1 MLFLRR
7 IIHRKMKPVC
17 LFKDAGATH
26 ASSGDFP
33 PRPQDTGWRRPLLHF
48 SCLVSVNSG
57 GGVSK
62 KRSPGLCWGAQV
74 CWQVDLCRPCGGSLG
89 KSWAASSGR
98 VFTPRR
104 GRGIKNTLHTEEA
117 ERTCSWGTKEWTI
130 WGSAFLLNNLRL
142 PHSERRSSDLY
153 LTSFSPLC
161 HTDHVFN
168 ATVICLTVQQ
178 KAFHH
183 DWLKRCCWFL
193 FQWMLARVCL
203 GVASSQ
209 GRPEA

>member
-33 PRPQDTGWRRPLLHF
+33 PRPQDTRWRRPLLHF

-74 CWQVDLCRPCGGSLG
+74 CWQVDLCRPCVGSLG
-89 KSWAASSGR
+89 KSWAALLWQSFYTTQRKRNKKHAAHRGGR
-98 VFTPRR
+98 ANMLLGDEGVDYLGFCVLVKQLPLSTQRTSFVWPLFDFLFTPVS
-104 GRGIKNTLHTEEA
+104 HW
-117 ERTCSWGTKEWTI
+117 S
-130 WGSAFLLNNLRL
+130 RL
-142 PHSERRSSDLY
+142 
-153 LTSFSPLC
+153 
-161 HTDHVFN
+161 
-168 ATVICLTVQQ
+168 
-178 KAFHH
+178 
-183 DWLKRCCWFL
+183 
-193 FQWMLARVCL
+193 
-203 GVASSQ
+203 
-209 GRPEA
+209 